1 MVLQYF
7 VTVSDTGNKIP
18 VEIDKSTADDL
29 SATKENWQTDWTSEF
44 IGDPALEKYTAKTES
59 GEIVALGAYRETE
72 SSMFVY
78 IEYIESHPESNPTL
92 TVNRKYL
99 DIGRMM
105 IAFGIQL
112 SIDSGKNGVV
122 TFEAKTD
129 ELAKHYIRDFGAI
142 QVFAKQSGRPIMLM
156 IADNA
161 ALSLFNPYLS
171 RDVVRSW
178 ILKSNECP
186 LLLLKCLTSSAL
198 SVKGSVWTIMRLPK
212 ISVIYL
218 IALPCTSTS

>member
-1 MVLQYF
+1 MILQYF
-7 VTVSDTGNKIP
+7 VTEAESGVKIP
-18 VEIDKSTADDL
+18 AEIDKSTAADL
-29 SATKENWQTDWTSEF
+29 AATKTDWQTDWTSEF

-78 IEYIESHPESNPTL
+78 IEYIESHPASNPTL
-92 TVNRKYL
+92 SKERKYL

-142 QVFAKQSGRPIMLM
+142 RVFAKQSGGPVMLM

-161 ALSLFNPYLS
+161 ALSLFSTYLS
-171 RDVVRSW
+171 
-178 ILKSNECP
+178 
-186 LLLLKCLTSSAL
+186 
-198 SVKGSVWTIMRLPK
+198 
-212 ISVIYL
+212 
-218 IALPCTSTS
+218 

>member
-7 VTVSDTGNKIP
+7 VTETATERKIP
-18 VEIDKSTADDL
+18 IEIDRAAAADLASTKSC
-29 SATKENWQTDWTSEF
+29 WQTDWTSEF
-44 IGDPALEKYTAKTES
+44 ISDPDLEKYAAKTEN
-59 GEIVALGAYRETE
+59 GEIVALGAYRETPE
-72 SSMFVY
+72 SMFVY

-92 TVNRKYL
+92 TPHRKYS

-129 ELAKHYIRDFGAI
+129 ELARHYINDFGAI
-142 QVFAKQSGRPIMLM
+142 RIFSKQSGGPIMLM

-161 ALSLFNPYLS
+161 ALTIFNTYLS
-171 RDVVRSW
+171 
-178 ILKSNECP
+178 
-186 LLLLKCLTSSAL
+186 
-198 SVKGSVWTIMRLPK
+198 
-212 ISVIYL
+212 
-218 IALPCTSTS
+218 

>member
-7 VTVSDTGNKIP
+7 VTETATERKIP
-18 VEIDKSTADDL
+18 IEMDYATAADLASTKSC
-29 SATKENWQTDWTSEF
+29 WQTDWTSEF
-44 IGDPALEKYTAKTES
+44 ISDPDLEKYAAKTEN
-59 GEIVALGAYRETE
+59 GEIVALGAYRETPE
-72 SSMFVY
+72 SMFVY

-92 TVNRKYL
+92 TPHRKYA

-129 ELAKHYIRDFGAI
+129 ELARHYINDFGAI
-142 QVFAKQSGRPIMLM
+142 RIFSKQSGGPIMLM

-161 ALSLFNPYLS
+161 ALTIFNTYLS
-171 RDVVRSW
+171 
-178 ILKSNECP
+178 
-186 LLLLKCLTSSAL
+186 
-198 SVKGSVWTIMRLPK
+198 
-212 ISVIYL
+212 
-218 IALPCTSTS
+218 

>member
-1 MVLQYF
+1 MTLQYF
-7 VTVSDTGNKIP
+7 VTASDTGNRIP
-18 VEIDKSTADDL
+18 IEVDKSTPADL
-29 SATKENWQTDWTSEF
+29 AATKESWQTDWTSEF
-44 IGDPALEKYTAKTES
+44 IGDPALEKYTAKTEN

-92 TVNRKYL
+92 TIQKKYL
-99 DIGRMM
+99 GIGRMM

-142 QVFAKQSGRPIMLM
+142 RSSP
-156 IADNA
+156 N
-161 ALSLFNPYLS
+161 NP
-171 RDVVRSW
+171 VVRS
-178 ILKSNECP
+178 C
-186 LLLLKCLTSSAL
+186 
-198 SVKGSVWTIMRLPK
+198 
-212 ISVIYL
+212 
-218 IALPCTSTS
+218 